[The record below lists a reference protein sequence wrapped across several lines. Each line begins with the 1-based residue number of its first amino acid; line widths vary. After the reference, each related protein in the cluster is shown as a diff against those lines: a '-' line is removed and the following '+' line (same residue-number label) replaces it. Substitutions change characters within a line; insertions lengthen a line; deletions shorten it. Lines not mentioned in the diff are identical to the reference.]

1 MISYETTRERLIKLM
16 DYKQTGP
23 ADLSRKTG
31 IAAQRWADI
40 RIGRVRASTEELDA
54 CVKLWPEYAYW
65 IATGETLPQA
75 GQISPE
81 MEETRQKLL
90 KVG

>member
-1 MISYETTRERLIKLM
+1 VNTQERLIFLM
-16 DYKQTGP
+16 DYLNIGP
-23 ADLSRKTG
+23 TELARKTG
-31 IAAQRWADI
+31 KPVDRWKAI
-40 RIGRVRASTEELDA
+40 RINKVRASTEELDE

-65 IATGETLPQA
+65 ITTGNTIPQA

-81 MEETRQKLL
+81 MEDTRQKLL